1 VESGTGNER
10 IESMCMG
17 PLSPP
22 GARDGAEVTGIV
34 EVHDPA
40 RRNWY

>member
-1 VESGTGNER
+1 
-10 IESMCMG
+10 
-17 PLSPP
+17 LSPP